1 MADGV
6 QVVISRLDSGPRLV
20 IADSVGLAL
29 EFFSKDA
36 SSVGQKA
43 YDARAGHGDPDRI
56 TADDVRAINETMR
69 ARARHSA
76 WENEFAAVEPLPWLK
91 AISLDWDLIATDV
104 AIWEAANATAVCAEA
119 VAKATGPYRGPS
131 VATKVLHLKRPRIF
145 PVLDSLVLEQIGAT
159 SQRVPVLLDHL
170 RRVGRTNLEEL
181 KAVHTSLDKAGYPR
195 TLVRILDGLL
205 WASHP
210 DAGLAP
216 QLGNWERVVRRR
228 TG

>member
-1 MADGV
+1 M
-6 QVVISRLDSGPRLV
+6 QRVVIDRLDDGPQLV
-20 IADSVGLAL
+20 IEDAEGLAL
-29 EFFSKDA
+29 DFFSKDA
-36 SSVGQKA
+36 SSVGPKA
-43 YDARAGHGDPDRI
+43 FDARAGQGDPDRI

-76 WENEFAAVEPLPWLK
+76 WEAEFAAVEPLPWLA
-91 AISLDWDLIATDV
+91 AISLSWDLIATDS
-104 AIWEAANATAVCAEA
+104 EAWDTTNATAICAEA

-159 SQRVPVLLDHL
+159 SQGVPVLLDHL
-170 RRVGRTNLEEL
+170 RAVGQTNLEQLRSIQEHL
-181 KAVHTSLDKAGYPR
+181 AARGIR
-195 TLVRILDGLL
+195 RELVRILDALL

-216 QLGNWERVVRRR
+216 ELGDWERVVRRR
-228 TG
+228 TR

>member
-1 MADGV
+1 MADDV

-20 IADSVGLAL
+20 IEDAMGLAL
-29 EFFSKDA
+29 DFFSKDA

-43 YDARAGHGDPDRI
+43 YDARAGQGDPNRI

-91 AISLDWDLIATDV
+91 AISLDWDLIATDE
-104 AIWEAANATAVCAEA
+104 AIWRAMNATALCAEA

-159 SQRVPVLLDHL
+159 SQPVPALLDHL
-170 RRVGRTNLEEL
+170 RDVGRANFEQLGEVR
-181 KAVHTSLDKAGYPR
+181 AALDNVGYRR
-195 TLVRILDGLL
+195 TLIRILDALL

-216 QLGNWERVVRRR
+216 QLGDWERVVRRR
-228 TG
+228 TA